1 MAKDKPD
8 DDDGDKPIL
17 IYTTFPTRE
26 TAEAVADALLDRHL
40 IACANIIPGMV
51 ALYRWRGQHHRD
63 VEVVM
68 ILKTRGALAEQVIEA
83 TKRLH
88 PYETP
93 ALVALRP
100 VAGDLDYFAWIAQQT
115 SDAPVADAGARN
127 SNDASP

>member
-26 TAEAVADALLDRHL
+26 TAEAAADALLDRHL

-68 ILKTRGALAEQVIEA
+68 IVKTRAALTEQVIEA

-93 ALVALRP
+93 ALLALRP
-100 VAGDLDYFAWIAQQT
+100 VAGSADYFAWIAQQT
-115 SDAPVADAGARN
+115 SDASAADAARN